1 MTNDLSTCHLVKREG
16 KFPIMGAE
24 RREKGVLMAYKPY
37 SHIDE
42 IPSGTAKPGAVEGC
56 LVLEG
61 GAFRGLYT
69 QGIIDVLMLSG
80 INFSCTIGVSA
91 GALAG
96 MGYVAGQVGRP
107 ARVNIGYR
115 HDDRYIGAQ
124 AFLNSRSMLDLGFLL
139 EDRGILEPFDWER
152 FNDSARRF
160 VAVATNCRT
169 GAATYFEKGSCSDIA
184 QAVRASASMPYSTPM
199 VTVDGEPYLDGA
211 CSNRIPY
218 EWALEQ
224 GFDKIVVVRTRDLA
238 YRKQDKDVSL
248 AKVMYRNYPALV
260 ANLATAG
267 ARYNAQCDAIEE
279 LAQARRIFRF
289 APSEPVAIGNMEG
302 NVEKLGDLY
311 WLGVYDCF
319 ENLEALK
326 SYLEL

>member
-1 MTNDLSTCHLVKREG
+1 M
-16 KFPIMGAE
+16 
-24 RREKGVLMAYKPY
+24 LMAHKPY
-37 SHIDE
+37 SHLDE
-42 IPSGTAKPGAVEGC
+42 IPTGRAAEGLVEGC

-61 GAFRGLYT
+61 GAFRGLYS
-69 QGIIDVLMLSG
+69 QGIIDVLMLLG
-80 INFSCTIGVSA
+80 INLSCTIGVSA

-96 MGYVAGQVGRP
+96 MGYVAEQVGRS

-115 HDDRYIGAQ
+115 HDDRYIGMR
-124 AFLNSRSMLDLGFLL
+124 AFLNSRSPLDLGFLL

-152 FNDSARRF
+152 FNDPRRRF

-169 GAATYFEKGSCSDIA
+169 GAATYFEKGACSDIA

-199 VTVDGEPYLDGA
+199 VMVDGDPYLDGA

-224 GFDKIVVVRTRDLA
+224 GYDKIVVIRTRDLS
-238 YRKQDKDVSL
+238 YRKEDKDVAL
-248 AKVMYRNYPALV
+248 ARAMYRNYPALV

-267 ARYNAQCDAIEE
+267 ARYNAQCDAVDE
-279 LAQARRIFRF
+279 LAASGRIFRF
-289 APSEPVAIGNMEG
+289 APSEPVSIGNMEDD
-302 NVEKLGDLY
+302 VEKLGDLY

-319 ENLEALK
+319 ENLDALRA
-326 SYLEL
+326 YLSA